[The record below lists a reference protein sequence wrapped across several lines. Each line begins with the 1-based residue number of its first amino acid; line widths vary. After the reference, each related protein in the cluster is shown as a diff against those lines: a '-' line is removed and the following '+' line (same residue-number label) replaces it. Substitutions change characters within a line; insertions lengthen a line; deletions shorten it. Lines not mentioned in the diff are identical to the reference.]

1 MPIMINRGKEM
12 LRISP
17 KDSKKIEYSANQGRS
32 WIVRYSGSSNTGAF
46 SDLMDAGKEILGTTD
61 KGLFYSTNDGRSWI
75 CRKRGISN
83 GRSKCSKSTKL
94 KWIGKKFPR
103 TVTLYGHQPCWIS
116 SESALTGRYFPIP
129 GVKPSSRKK
138 PRNSSRFIGIGRC
151 YQETVTSI

>member
-1 MPIMINRGKEM
+1 MGFKCIFLKPLLQSFIPLFIPFMINRGKEM

-75 CRKRGISN
+75 CRKRG
-83 GRSKCSKSTKL
+83 
-94 KWIGKKFPR
+94 
-103 TVTLYGHQPCWIS
+103 
-116 SESALTGRYFPIP
+116 
-129 GVKPSSRKK
+129 
-138 PRNSSRFIGIGRC
+138 
-151 YQETVTSI
+151 